1 MKRFWILLIA
11 LTMALTACGG
21 GSGSTTQAENSGEI
35 DPDAKLVVADSRISE
50 TLDPH
55 KANNNYDVRY
65 LAPVY
70 DRLIHA
76 TADGGIEGGLA
87 TEWDFPDELTLE
99 LTLREGVKFHDGEA
113 FNAEAVKLNLERAMT
128 LPDAAP
134 VTKAAVKPI
143 QGIEV
148 IDETHVRIKL
158 KQEAYGLIYDLAIQ
172 PGFMISPKALNDPS
186 LGMNPV
192 GAGPY
197 KIVSFAPGDRAVY
210 TRFEDYWE
218 DGVAAAKDL
227 EIVYIANADTRLN
240 AVISGEVHQ
249 AFVEGRQEAQASG
262 QPDLVVE
269 SVPTLSFFNL
279 FINKTLD
286 DMTNDKLRQ
295 AVAWAVDREALTKI
309 VPGDPN
315 IQPFP
320 KSYFAYNKEIPED
333 EYNYDPEKAKE
344 LLAEAGYPNGVELSA
359 QVYTRPEDQQMT
371 ELLVSQLGKAGI
383 TLKLSVVEANT
394 SEPYMNGTVSLF
406 LGRFGGRLDPLQ
418 TLRTLA
424 GGGGGLN
431 VGGWTTPEFD
441 AILSEIDATQEGDE
455 RTKLIHDAV
464 QELVDEALV
473 IPLFSRTV
481 PYVYT
486 NCLVGFEPF
495 LSGSEEYRGVG
506 LAKDC
511 G

>member
-1 MKRFWILLIA
+1 MKRFWILIIA
-11 LTMALTACGG
+11 VTMALTACGG

-35 DPDAKLVVADSRISE
+35 DPNGKLVVADSRISE

-76 TADGGIEGGLA
+76 TADGGIKAGLA
-87 TEWDFPDELTLE
+87 TEWDFPDDQTLE
-99 LTLREGVKFHDGEA
+99 LTLREGVKFHDGA
-113 FNAEAVKLNLERAMT
+113 DFNAEVVKLNLERAMT
-128 LPDAAP
+128 LPDATP
-134 VTKAAVKPI
+134 VTKAAVEPI
-143 QGIEV
+143 EGVEV
-148 IDETHVRIKL
+148 IDDTHVRINL
-158 KQEAYGLIYDLAIQ
+158 KYPAYGLIYDLAIQ
-172 PGFMISPKALNDPS
+172 PGFMISPNALDNPD
-186 LGMNPV
+186 LGTNPV

-197 KIVSFAPGDRAVY
+197 KIVDFTPGDRAVY
-210 TRFEDYWE
+210 TRFDDYWE
-218 DGVAAAKDL
+218 EGVPASKDL
-227 EIVYIANADTRLN
+227 EIVYMANADTRLN
-240 AVISGEVHQ
+240 AIISGEVDQ
-249 AFVEGRQEAQASG
+249 AFVEGRQEAQASA
-262 QPDLVVE
+262 QPDVVVE

-286 DMTNDKLRQ
+286 DMTNDKVRQ
-295 AVAWAVDREALTKI
+295 AVAWAVDRDALTKI

-320 KSYFAYNKEIPED
+320 KSYFAYNEDIPED
-333 EYNYDPEKAKE
+333 EYHYDPEKAKK
-344 LLAEAGYPNGVELSA
+344 LLAEAGYPDGIELST
-359 QVYTRPEDQQMT
+359 QVYNRPEDQQMT
-371 ELLVSQLGKAGI
+371 ELLVSQLAKAGI
-383 TLKLSVVEANT
+383 TLDLHVVEANT
-394 SEPYMNGTVSLF
+394 SEPYQAGEVSLF

-424 GGGGGLN
+424 GDGGGLN
-431 VGGWTTPEFD
+431 TGGWTTPEFE

-455 RTKLIHDAV
+455 RTSLIHDAV
-464 QELVDEALV
+464 QELVDSALV
-473 IPLFSRTV
+473 VPLFSRTV

-511 G
+511 K